1 MSKDISKEWDYR
13 VVRRNQIGD
22 EWLSIQEVYYD
33 DETGE
38 PMAHTTDLQLE
49 ADSITELRK
58 QLQRMLWCLDKEI
71 VAEIQNDVMEDNM
84 EDRIL
89 ALEMENAEMK
99 DRLIE
104 LGEMINKKKKNSIK
118 MGEGLEI
125 DGLYTDDEVEEWD
138 KVMKDSKERGL

>member
-58 QLQRMLWCLDKEI
+58 QLQSMMWSLDKEI
-71 VAEIQNDVMEDNM
+71 VDEI
-84 EDRIL
+84 
-89 ALEMENAEMK
+89 K
-99 DRLIE
+99 
-104 LGEMINKKKKNSIK
+104 S
-118 MGEGLEI
+118 
-125 DGLYTDDEVEEWD
+125 EVENVQLGRDGHGNNIYGSSDGKSIVREE
-138 KVMKDSKERGL
+138 V